1 MTTLFLAEDQK
12 MLNTTLTTI
21 LDLEDDFTVIGNATD
36 GNTALDKILKLQPDV
51 AILDIEM
58 PEQTGLE
65 IAKTIRLAN
74 LPIKIII
81 LTTFAR
87 ENYFQD
93 AIAANVN
100 AYLLKDSPS
109 DLLISSIRQV
119 LEGNTI
125 FSPELVK
132 SVLRAEKNPLTKR
145 EMSVLEVIQTGAST
159 AQMAETLFLTEG
171 TLRNYISSILSKTG
185 THSRIEAINIAKK
198 NGWLR

>member
-21 LDLEDDFTVIGNATD
+21 LDLEEDFTVIGNATD
-36 GNTALDKILKLQPDV
+36 GKTALDKILKLQPDV

-65 IAKTIRLAN
+65 IAKAIRLAN

-159 AQMAETLFLTEG
+159 AQMAKILFLTEG

-198 NGWLR
+198 NG

>member
-21 LDLEDDFTVIGNATD
+21 LDLEEDFTVIGNATD
-36 GNTALDKILKLQPDV
+36 GKTALDKILTLQPDV

-65 IAKTIRLAN
+65 IAKAIRLAN

-159 AQMAETLFLTEG
+159 AQMAKILFLTEG

>member
-21 LDLEDDFTVIGNATD
+21 LDLEEDFTVIGNATD
-36 GNTALDKILKLQPDV
+36 GKTALDKILKLQPDV

-65 IAKTIRLAN
+65 IAKAIRLAN

-125 FSPELVK
+125 FSSELVK

-159 AQMAETLFLTEG
+159 AQMAKILFLTEG

>member
-1 MTTLFLAEDQK
+1 MTTLFLAEDQI

-21 LDLEDDFTVIGNATD
+21 LNLEDDFDVIASTAD
-36 GNTALDKILKLQPDV
+36 GKEALEKIRKLQPEV
-51 AILDIEM
+51 VILDIEM
-58 PEQTGLE
+58 PRLTGLE
-65 IAKTIRLAN
+65 VAKEIRSAG

-87 ENYFQD
+87 ECYFQE
-93 AIAANVN
+93 AVEYNVD

-109 DLLISSIRQV
+109 DYLVASIHQI
-119 LEGNTI
+119 LTGNRV
-125 FSPELVK
+125 FSPELVT

-145 EMSVLEVIQTGAST
+145 EMSVLAGLQTGAST
-159 AQMAETLFLTEG
+159 AKMAEELFLSEG

-198 NGWLR
+198 NGWIA

>member
-21 LDLEDDFTVIGNATD
+21 LDLEEDFTVIGNATD
-36 GNTALDKILKLQPDV
+36 GKTALDKILTLQPDV

-65 IAKTIRLAN
+65 IAKAIRLAN

-87 ENYFQD
+87 ESYFQD

-109 DLLISSIRQV
+109 DLLITSIRQV

-159 AQMAETLFLTEG
+159 AQMAKILFLTEG

>member
-1 MTTLFLAEDQK
+1 MTTLFLAEDQT

-21 LDLEDDFTVIGNATD
+21 LNLEDDFDVIASAAD
-36 GNTALDKILKLQPDV
+36 GKEALDKIRKLQPEV
-51 AILDIEM
+51 VILDIEM
-58 PEQTGLE
+58 PRLTGLE
-65 IAKTIRLAN
+65 VAKEIRSAG

-87 ENYFQD
+87 ECYFQE
-93 AIAANVN
+93 AVEYNVD

-109 DLLISSIRQV
+109 DYLVASIHQI
-119 LEGNTI
+119 LTGNRV
-125 FSPELVK
+125 FSPELVT

-145 EMSVLEVIQTGAST
+145 EMSVLAGLQTGAST
-159 AQMAETLFLTEG
+159 AKMAEELFLSEG

-198 NGWLR
+198 NGWIA

>member
-65 IAKTIRLAN
+65 IAKAIRLAN

-93 AIAANVN
+93 AIDANVN

-119 LEGNTI
+119 LEGSTI

-159 AQMAETLFLTEG
+159 SQMAEILFLTEG

>member
-1 MTTLFLAEDQK
+1 MTTLFLAEDQI

-21 LDLEDDFTVIGNATD
+21 LNLEDDFDVIASAAD
-36 GNTALDKILKLQPDV
+36 GKEALDKIRKLQPEV
-51 AILDIEM
+51 VILDIEM
-58 PEQTGLE
+58 PRLTGLE
-65 IAKTIRLAN
+65 VAKEIRSAG

-87 ENYFQD
+87 ECYFQE
-93 AIAANVN
+93 AVEYNVD

-109 DLLISSIRQV
+109 DYLVASIHQI
-119 LEGNTI
+119 LTGNRV
-125 FSPELVK
+125 FSPELVT

-145 EMSVLEVIQTGAST
+145 EMSVLAGLQTGAST
-159 AQMAETLFLTEG
+159 AKMAEELFLSEG

-198 NGWLR
+198 NGWIA

>member
-1 MTTLFLAEDQK
+1 MTTLFLAEDQT

-21 LDLEDDFTVIGNATD
+21 LNLEDDFDVIASAAD
-36 GNTALDKILKLQPDV
+36 GKEALEKIRKLQPEV
-51 AILDIEM
+51 VILDIEM
-58 PEQTGLE
+58 PRLTGLE
-65 IAKTIRLAN
+65 VAKEIRSAG

-87 ENYFQD
+87 ECYFQE
-93 AIAANVN
+93 AVEYNVD

-109 DLLISSIRQV
+109 DYLVASIHQI
-119 LEGNTI
+119 LTGNRV
-125 FSPELVK
+125 FSPELVT

-145 EMSVLEVIQTGAST
+145 EMSVLAGLQTGAST
-159 AQMAETLFLTEG
+159 AKMAEELFLSEG

-198 NGWLR
+198 NGWIA

>member
-1 MTTLFLAEDQK
+1 MMTLFLAEDQK

-21 LDLEDDFTVIGNATD
+21 LDLEEDFTVIGNATD
-36 GNTALDKILKLQPDV
+36 GKTALDKILTLQPDV

-65 IAKTIRLAN
+65 IAKAIRLAN

-93 AIAANVN
+93 AIAVNVN

-159 AQMAETLFLTEG
+159 AQMAKILFLTEG

>member
-21 LDLEDDFTVIGNATD
+21 LDLEEDFTVIGNATD
-36 GNTALDKILKLQPDV
+36 GKTALDKILKLQPDV

-65 IAKTIRLAN
+65 IAKAIRLAN

-100 AYLLKDSPS
+100 AYLLKDNPS
-109 DLLISSIRQV
+109 NLLISSIRQV

-159 AQMAETLFLTEG
+159 AQMAKILFLTEG

>member
-21 LDLEDDFTVIGNATD
+21 LDLEEDFTVIGNATD
-36 GNTALDKILKLQPDV
+36 GKTALDKILKLQPDV

-65 IAKTIRLAN
+65 IAKAIRLAN

-159 AQMAETLFLTEG
+159 AQMAKILFLTEG

-198 NGWLR
+198 NDWLR

>member
-1 MTTLFLAEDQK
+1 MTTLFLAEDQI

-21 LDLEDDFTVIGNATD
+21 LNLEDDFDVIASAAD
-36 GNTALDKILKLQPDV
+36 GKEALDKIRKLQPEV
-51 AILDIEM
+51 VILDIEM
-58 PEQTGLE
+58 PRLTGLE
-65 IAKTIRLAN
+65 VAKEIRSAG

-87 ENYFQD
+87 ECYFQE
-93 AIAANVN
+93 AVEYNVD

-109 DLLISSIRQV
+109 DYLIASIHQI
-119 LEGNTI
+119 LTGNRV
-125 FSPELVK
+125 FSPELVT

-145 EMSVLEVIQTGAST
+145 EMSVLAGLQTGAST
-159 AQMAETLFLTEG
+159 AKMAEELFLSEG

-198 NGWLR
+198 NGWIA

>member
-65 IAKTIRLAN
+65 IAKAIRLAN

>member
-21 LDLEDDFTVIGNATD
+21 LDLEEDFTVIGNATD
-36 GNTALDKILKLQPDV
+36 GKTALDKILKLQPDV

-65 IAKTIRLAN
+65 IAKAIRLAN

-159 AQMAETLFLTEG
+159 AQMAKILFLTEG

>member
-21 LDLEDDFTVIGNATD
+21 LDLEEDFTVIGNATD
-36 GNTALDKILKLQPDV
+36 GKTALDKILKLQPDV

-65 IAKTIRLAN
+65 IAKAIRLAN

-87 ENYFQD
+87 ESYFQD

-159 AQMAETLFLTEG
+159 AQMAKILFLTEG

>member
-21 LDLEDDFTVIGNATD
+21 LDLEEDFTVIGNASD
-36 GNTALDKILKLQPDV
+36 GKTALDKILTLQPDV

-65 IAKTIRLAN
+65 IAKAIRLAN

-159 AQMAETLFLTEG
+159 AQMAKILFLTEG